1 MDEKVNKRN
10 RLKDSDL
17 NKNKQKILLFKN
29 S

>member
-10 RLKDSDL
+10 RLKDSNL